1 MYYVYLIQ
9 LIKGHLLPNI
19 KKIYIIVWGGGEKA
33 SSRIV
38 YCRWVW
44 MGNRSNC
51 TNCKLKL
58 DNGQR
63 EWETRVS
70 LEQTTQRIQNTFLA
84 FLQSNMFWKEFKSGL
99 YKLICNFNSIKRKG
113 GQTTARVVSVGVFL
127 SHLVHFCTMEY
138 VTAIWLF

>member
-19 KKIYIIVWGGGEKA
+19 KKFILLYGGEKA

-99 YKLICNFNSIKRKG
+99 YKLIFNFNSIKRKG
-113 GQTTARVVSVGVFL
+113 GQTTARVVSIGVFL

-138 VTAIWLF
+138 VTAMWLF